1 MTACGV
7 WAPRLLLGT
16 VLVGLKFDTLAGPG
30 PPYSGSVMMWMYNS
44 DRSDSDNFGD
54 ESETS
59 SLLP

>member
-1 MTACGV
+1 MASGLRV
-7 WAPRLLLGT
+7 YYSVPF
-16 VLVGLKFDTLAGPG
+16 LVGLLPMQIRYSG
-30 PPYSGSVMMWMYNS
+30 PPSSGSVMMWMYNS